1 MSEPIRLLVDRD
13 QSDGA
18 AATFDAVEHQV
29 GLAAESIDIFM
40 FVWRNDEIGNQLGQ
54 AVLAAAERGISV
66 KVIKDRAAIMYE
78 RIEMNRKSLSELAVN
93 EPDAFKSLIEKVKA
107 A

>member
-1 MSEPIRLLVDRD
+1 V
-13 QSDGA
+13 
-18 AATFDAVEHQV
+18 TFDAVEHQL

-54 AVLAAAERGISV
+54 AVLAAADRGISV

-78 RIEMNRKSLSELAVN
+78 RIDDSQRIESPGGLKKYNRVLASLQQIHQWLT
-93 EPDAFKSLIEKVKA
+93 
-107 A
+107 